1 MEISAV
7 RDTLISIVVNGESR
21 EVPEGLS
28 IDHLLHFLQI
38 DPSRVAVE
46 HNREI
51 VRKTKWAETGVQAGD
66 QFEVV
71 WFVGGG

>member
-1 MEISAV
+1 MS
-7 RDTLISIVVNGESR
+7 D
-21 EVPEGLS
+21 GLS
-28 IDHLLHFLQI
+28 IDGLLNFLKI

-51 VRKTKWAETGVQAGD
+51 ARKAAWAETRVNAGD